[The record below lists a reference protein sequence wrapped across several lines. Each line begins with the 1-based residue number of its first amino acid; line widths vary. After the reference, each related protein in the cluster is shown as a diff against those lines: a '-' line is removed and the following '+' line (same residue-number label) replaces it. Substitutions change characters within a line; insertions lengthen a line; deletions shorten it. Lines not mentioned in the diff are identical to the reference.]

1 MSIQQLVESPDIQ
14 THDLANVLSYL
25 SGTELI
31 LVSEISRQLYALVL
45 APPLYPRGLL
55 LSQVCQLVDV
65 WPGGSRPI
73 YLTQQRY
80 EHAWKEWPLQGAP
93 GPQVLVKGAQT
104 QTAGADDCHHHIMRQ
119 YERATETQ

>member
-45 APPLYPRGLL
+45 SPLLCPRGWLL
-55 LSQVCQLVDV
+55 
-65 WPGGSRPI
+65 
-73 YLTQQRY
+73 
-80 EHAWKEWPLQGAP
+80 
-93 GPQVLVKGAQT
+93 
-104 QTAGADDCHHHIMRQ
+104 
-119 YERATETQ
+119 